1 MLPSPRPCGNP
12 PRICGFR
19 TPWRRPGRRVRDCG
33 TAGASA
39 AEPRTIA
46 RVRSLAR
53 PFVAVERRCHV
64 GGPARSNG
72 RGRTRPRSALPRPA
86 RASARSGGMRRRAT
100 SPVPRS
106 IVQSVR
112 ARSTMQRIMDNVA
125 PWANPV
131 RADHACHV
139 PRQRRHRDD
148 AAPGDRTGKFRFL
161 GAEQGP
167 ADLRMHAVAPTSASP
182 KTWRPSSRSR
192 LTRSPEQSNP
202 THREPRWTA
211 SRFSRRTSSAS
222 TPSRSSRPNRPIR
235 KAVALDRFG
244 PEVEEVPGLA
254 GLPVA
259 DFLARGCAGQ
269 SFERIENP
277 HGVERPGS
285 LPDSENPGKNLVSA
299 DNFASSQI
307 LTTHSS
313 APAR

>member
-1 MLPSPRPCGNP
+1 LRKSPTNLWISHSLAPTGSASAGLWNRRGVGGRTEDDRPCAFACAPFRSGRAP
-12 PRICGFR
+12 LPRRR
-19 TPWRRPGRRVRDCG
+19 T
-33 TAGASA
+33 S
-39 AEPRTIA
+39 
-46 RVRSLAR
+46 
-53 PFVAVERRCHV
+53 
-64 GGPARSNG
+64 ARSNG

-167 ADLRMHAVAPTSASP
+167 ADLRMHAVAPTSASL